1 MGASSSSLPTSPAA
15 GFVRVVRNGLFWGK
29 RDILIIG
36 ALLTAFPILA
46 LRVVMAPYFTIIGVV
61 PIALLVTLACCG
73 PATQASKSVDELH
86 HAIMGRYQQDS
97 TATDNGDGVDTIGA
111 SANTSTSSAAKSGE
125 GLFMYWVRNARW
137 PMSIYLLIVHSA
149 AVYGVFK
156 ALPVASWN
164 TLAWAFVLWPIS
176 GFGVTAGMHRLWAHR
191 SHTAKRG
198 FFFSHMGWL
207 LVKKDPAVKEAGSM
221 LRMDDLAND
230 VTIALNRACDPWWN
244 LAWCFLFP
252 AAVAHYGWGEAWSV
266 GILVP
271 GVLRYVYVLHATWC
285 VNSLA
290 HLVGTHPYEDTNPA
304 ESPFVSIVA
313 VGEGWHN
320 WHHAFPYDYAASEMG
335 ISAQWNPTKLFIDL
349 CCMLGLASN
358 PKRAHKAWGIRKSKL
373 EKRMASGKGSLEMS
387 SHRPPLF
394 RRRVMRNLEASGEA
408 VHEPWVDLPPDAA
421 ATRPE

>member
-1 MGASSSSLPTSPAA
+1 
-15 GFVRVVRNGLFWGK
+15 
-29 RDILIIG
+29 
-36 ALLTAFPILA
+36 
-46 LRVVMAPYFTIIGVV
+46 MAPYFTVIGVV

-73 PATQASKSVDELH
+73 PATQASKSVDALH
-86 HAIMGRYQQDS
+86 DAIMGHYHQ
-97 TATDNGDGVDTIGA
+97 DGV
-111 SANTSTSSAAKSGE
+111 TSSSGGSTTTTTASDDSSTTTE
-125 GLFMYWVRNARW
+125 ASEDASDENLFMYWIRNARW
-137 PMSIYLLIVHSA
+137 PMSIYLIIVHTA
-149 AVYGVFK
+149 AVYGVFT
-156 ALPVASWN
+156 ALPAASWS

-191 SHTAKRG
+191 SYTATLPLRALLMVFASIANQGSLYHWCRDHRTHHKHSETERDPHNAKRG

-207 LVKKDPAVKEAGSM
+207 LVKKDPAVKEAGGM
-221 LRMDDLAND
+221 LKLGDLAND

-349 CCMLGLASN
+349 CCLVGLASN
-358 PKRAHKAWGIRKSKL
+358 PKRAHKAWSIRKNKL
-373 EKRMASGKGSLEMS
+373 EKRMGLGEGSLEMS
-387 SHRPPLF
+387 SHGPPPF
-394 RRRVMRNLEASGEA
+394 QRRVMLNKESSGEA
-408 VHEPWVDLPPDAA
+408 VHEPWVDLPP
-421 ATRPE
+421 EVKSSKVKVM